1 MQVIGYRRA
10 DFRTDDGQQIE
21 GWTIYLTE
29 QRQGVEGLATE
40 RTFLSTRKSAYQP
53 QLGDELQVYYNKYG
67 KVEHVELI

>member
-10 DFRTDDGQQIE
+10 DFKADDGQQIE

-40 RTFLSTRKSAYQP
+40 RIFLSTRKSAYHP
-53 QLGDELQVYYNKYG
+53 QLGHQLQLYYKNYG
-67 KVEHVELI
+67 KFEHVELI